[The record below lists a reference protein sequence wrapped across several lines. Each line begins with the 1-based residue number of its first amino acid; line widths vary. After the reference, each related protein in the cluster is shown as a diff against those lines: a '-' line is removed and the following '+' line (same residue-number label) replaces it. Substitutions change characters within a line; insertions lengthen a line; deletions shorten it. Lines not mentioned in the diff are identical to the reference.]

1 MARLGR
7 RFQVPTERPI
17 KPTKSKSPAPVA
29 KRTSSKSKPTT
40 QADGPPKKDNN
51 WWEAAA
57 LFEFMQKAVNQR
69 VLRAGRNRITLER
82 VAQLV
87 TRRYEIEEAETA
99 QNVLLV
105 HAQNLC
111 YMMDHPRRQDIR
123 FFVDEPIYQELARG
137 HNLSALAQRRAEGVE
152 LRIRRRDTPKDA
164 ESESS
169 NTSDEEAI
177 STPVR
182 RVPRRKLGRLSV
194 LRPKSSQFSG
204 KSKSTKSGKS
214 KIDVLLDSSDGTSD
228 AEAEEA
234 DTTSDEMALNRSV
247 ETLDDD
253 HNNTT
258 NDGSPRHG
266 KRKLL
271 DPDAPART
279 RRKRVASTSPAPSQT
294 PSSSAATDP
303 EAAATLPLV
312 EKLSAADS
320 GLSATLVSSLLP
332 TYTANGPRD
341 SWVCSVDGCSQRIY
355 GCSKDTGRR
364 LITEHLEDHSKGR
377 EKVVGV
383 LWGERERLHLPVE

>member
-7 RFQVPTERPI
+7 RFQVPTERPT
-17 KPTKSKSPAPVA
+17 KPTKSKSPAPA
-29 KRTSSKSKPTT
+29 NSTGSKSKTT
-40 QADGPPKKDNN
+40 VQAEVPPKKDNN

-69 VLRAGRNRITLER
+69 VLRVGRNRITLER

-87 TRRYEIEEAETA
+87 TRRYEIEETETA
-99 QNVLLV
+99 QNVLFV

-123 FFVDEPIYQELARG
+123 FFVNEPIYQELARG

-152 LRIRRRDTPKDA
+152 LRIRRRDTLKDA
-164 ESESS
+164 GSESS
-169 NTSDEEAI
+169 NTSDDEAI

-182 RVPRRKLGRLSV
+182 RAPRRKLGRLSV
-194 LRPKSSQFSG
+194 LRPMSSQYSG
-204 KSKSTKSGKS
+204 KSKSIKGGKS
-214 KIDVLLDSSDGTSD
+214 KSELLFDSSDDTSD

-247 ETLDDD
+247 EALDND
-253 HNNTT
+253 NSNTS
-258 NDGSPRHG
+258 NDSPRRG
-266 KRKLL
+266 KRKLS
-271 DPDAPART
+271 DPDATSRT
-279 RRKRVASTSPAPSQT
+279 RRKRAASTSPAPSQT
-294 PSSSAATDP
+294 PSSSAATDAD
-303 EAAATLPLV
+303 AAAALPLV

>member
-7 RFQVPTERPI
+7 RFQVPTERPT
-17 KPTKSKSPAPVA
+17 KSTKSKSPAPA
-29 KRTSSKSKPTT
+29 NSTSSKSKTT
-40 QADGPPKKDNN
+40 VQADVPPKKDNN

-69 VLRAGRNRITLER
+69 VLRVGRNRITLER

-87 TRRYEIEEAETA
+87 TRRYEIEETETA

-152 LRIRRRDTPKDA
+152 LRIRRRDTLKDVG
-164 ESESS
+164 SESS
-169 NTSDEEAI
+169 NTSDDEAI

-182 RVPRRKLGRLSV
+182 RAPRRKLGRLSV
-194 LRPKSSQFSG
+194 LRPKSSQYSG
-204 KSKSTKSGKS
+204 KSKSIKGGKS
-214 KIDVLLDSSDGTSD
+214 KTDLLLDPSDDTSD

-234 DTTSDEMALNRSV
+234 DTTSDEMALNRSF
-247 ETLDDD
+247 EALDND
-253 HNNTT
+253 NSNTS
-258 NDGSPRHG
+258 NDSPRRG
-266 KRKLL
+266 KRKLP
-271 DPDAPART
+271 DPDATSRT
-279 RRKRVASTSPAPSQT
+279 RRKRAASTSPAPSQT
-294 PSSSAATDP
+294 PSSSAATDAD
-303 EAAATLPLV
+303 AAAALPLV

-320 GLSATLVSSLLP
+320 GLSATLVSSPLP

-341 SWVCSVDGCSQRIY
+341 SWVCSVDGCSQRVY

>member
-7 RFQVPTERPI
+7 RFQVPTERPT
-17 KPTKSKSPAPVA
+17 KPTKSKSPAPA
-29 KRTSSKSKPTT
+29 NSTGSKSKTT
-40 QADGPPKKDNN
+40 VQADVPPKKDNN

-69 VLRAGRNRITLER
+69 VLRVGRNRITLER

-87 TRRYEIEEAETA
+87 TRRYEIEETETA

-123 FFVDEPIYQELARG
+123 FFVNEPIYQELARG

-152 LRIRRRDTPKDA
+152 LRIRRRDTLKDA
-164 ESESS
+164 GSESS
-169 NTSDEEAI
+169 NTSDDEAV

-182 RVPRRKLGRLSV
+182 RAPRRKLGRLSV
-194 LRPKSSQFSG
+194 LRPKSSQYSG
-204 KSKSTKSGKS
+204 KSKSIKGGKS
-214 KIDVLLDSSDGTSD
+214 KSELLFDSSDDTSD

-247 ETLDDD
+247 ETLDND
-253 HNNTT
+253 NSNTS
-258 NDGSPRHG
+258 NDSPRRG
-266 KRKLL
+266 KRKLP
-271 DPDAPART
+271 DPDATSRT
-279 RRKRVASTSPAPSQT
+279 RRKHAASTSPAPSQT
-294 PSSSAATDP
+294 PSSSAATDAD
-303 EAAATLPLV
+303 AAAALPLV

-320 GLSATLVSSLLP
+320 GLSATLVSSPLP

>member
-7 RFQVPTERPI
+7 RFQVPTERPT
-17 KPTKSKSPAPVA
+17 KPTKSKSPAPA
-29 KRTSSKSKPTT
+29 NSTGSKSKTT
-40 QADGPPKKDNN
+40 VQADVPPKKDNN

-69 VLRAGRNRITLER
+69 VLRVGRNRITLER

-87 TRRYEIEEAETA
+87 TRRYEIEETETA

-152 LRIRRRDTPKDA
+152 LRIRRRDTLKDA
-164 ESESS
+164 VSESS
-169 NTSDEEAI
+169 NTSDDEAI

-182 RVPRRKLGRLSV
+182 RAPRRKLGRLSV
-194 LRPKSSQFSG
+194 LRPKSSQYSG
-204 KSKSTKSGKS
+204 KSKSIKGGKS
-214 KIDVLLDSSDGTSD
+214 KTDLLFDSSDDTSD

-234 DTTSDEMALNRSV
+234 DTTSDEMALTRSV
-247 ETLDDD
+247 EALDND
-253 HNNTT
+253 NGNTS
-258 NDGSPRHG
+258 NDSPRRG
-266 KRKLL
+266 KRKLP
-271 DPDAPART
+271 DPDATSRT
-279 RRKRVASTSPAPSQT
+279 RRKRAASTSPAPSQT
-294 PSSSAATDP
+294 PSSSAATD
-303 EAAATLPLV
+303 ADAATALPLV

-320 GLSATLVSSLLP
+320 GLSATLVSSPLP

-355 GCSKDTGRR
+355 GCSRDTGRR

>member
-1 MARLGR
+1 
-7 RFQVPTERPI
+7 
-17 KPTKSKSPAPVA
+17 
-29 KRTSSKSKPTT
+29 
-40 QADGPPKKDNN
+40 
-51 WWEAAA
+51 
-57 LFEFMQKAVNQR
+57 MQKAVNQR
-69 VLRAGRNRITLER
+69 VLRVGRNRITLER

-87 TRRYEIEEAETA
+87 TRRYEIEETETA

-111 YMMDHPRRQDIR
+111 YMMEHPRRQDIR

-152 LRIRRRDTPKDA
+152 LRIRGRDTLKDA
-164 ESESS
+164 GSESS
-169 NTSDEEAI
+169 NTSDDEAI

-194 LRPKSSQFSG
+194 LRPKSSQYSG
-204 KSKSTKSGKS
+204 KSKSIKGGKS
-214 KIDVLLDSSDGTSD
+214 KTDLLLDPSDDTSD

-247 ETLDDD
+247 EALDND
-253 HNNTT
+253 NSNTS
-258 NDGSPRHG
+258 NESPRRG
-266 KRKLL
+266 KRKLP
-271 DPDAPART
+271 DPDATSRT
-279 RRKRVASTSPAPSQT
+279 RRKRAASTSPAPSQT
-294 PSSSAATDP
+294 PSSSAATDAD
-303 EAAATLPLV
+303 AAAALPLV
-312 EKLSAADS
+312 ERLSAADS
-320 GLSATLVSSLLP
+320 GLSAMLVASPLP

>member
-7 RFQVPTERPI
+7 RFQVPTERPT
-17 KPTKSKSPAPVA
+17 KSTKSKSPAPA
-29 KRTSSKSKPTT
+29 NSTGSKSNTT
-40 QADGPPKKDNN
+40 VQADVPPKKDNN

-69 VLRAGRNRITLER
+69 VLRVGRNRITLER

-152 LRIRRRDTPKDA
+152 LRIRRRDTLKDV

-169 NTSDEEAI
+169 NTSDDEAI

-182 RVPRRKLGRLSV
+182 RAPRRKLGRLSV
-194 LRPKSSQFSG
+194 LRPKSSQYSG
-204 KSKSTKSGKS
+204 KSKSIKGGKS
-214 KIDVLLDSSDGTSD
+214 KTDLLFDSSDDTSD

-234 DTTSDEMALNRSV
+234 DTTSDEMALTRSV
-247 ETLDDD
+247 EALDND
-253 HNNTT
+253 NGNTS
-258 NDGSPRHG
+258 NDSPRRG
-266 KRKLL
+266 KRKLP
-271 DPDAPART
+271 DPDATSRT
-279 RRKRVASTSPAPSQT
+279 RRKRAASTSPAPSQT
-294 PSSSAATDP
+294 PSSSAATD
-303 EAAATLPLV
+303 ADAATALPLV

-320 GLSATLVSSLLP
+320 GLSATLVSSPLP